1 RDVLRRARARAPRPA
16 LAAGR
21 DHRERRHRP
30 GRKPRGLRAL
40 PRHAR
45 GVRRSRALHPRQPR
59 RPAADGGG
67 PRPAAVPG
75 RRTAPCGR
83 LDDRAARHLP
93 RGRGR
98 GRLGSAAPPRA
109 RGLAREVRRPVRPP
123 LHASSAPAD
132 GQRVA
137 RRRRPARRGGVPRDR
152 RPPPAG
158 PLRALGP
165 RSPGL
170 RSRAPRRALLEHA
183 VDLRAV
189 PAGERV
195 LRARQ
200 PAARYA
206 LAHARARRRHRLRH
220 RVARRGGPRGGCG
233 MIRRLALWLAAA
245 LTAAG
250 ANADPAAWRAT
261 APSGEEL
268 WLLGSMHYLR
278 ASDYPLPAPIE
289 SLIDGADTIVM
300 ELDLDDIDPI
310 AQQRTLLG
318 AAL

>member
-1 RDVLRRARARAPRPA
+1 
-16 LAAGR
+16 
-21 DHRERRHRP
+21 
-30 GRKPRGLRAL
+30 
-40 PRHAR
+40 
-45 GVRRSRALHPRQPR
+45 
-59 RPAADGGG
+59 
-67 PRPAAVPG
+67 
-75 RRTAPCGR
+75 
-83 LDDRAARHLP
+83 
-93 RGRGR
+93 

-278 ASDYPLPAPIE
+278 ASDYPLPAPIDA
-289 SLIDGADTIVM
+289 LIDGADTIVM

-318 AAL
+318 AALLPPGTVLADVLGAERHAALAERAAALGVDLALLERFEPWLVAIMLLDQSMVRHGYR